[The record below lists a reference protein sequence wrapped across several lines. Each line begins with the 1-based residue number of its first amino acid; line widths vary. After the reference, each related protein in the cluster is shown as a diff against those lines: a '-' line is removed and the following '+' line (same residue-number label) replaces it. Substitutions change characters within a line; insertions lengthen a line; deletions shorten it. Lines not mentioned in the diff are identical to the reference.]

1 MQVQLNL
8 IEKLSRF
15 FTCENEVLLNLALG
29 LYKNL
34 AYDEL
39 AKEKIEKNGLI
50 PKFIELLHGTNR
62 FNAIVILYL
71 LSISEQLRPLFAYT
85 DLMEL
90 VIQLITNFPE
100 KIIGKELI
108 ALAINLAMNKRIAEN
123 VSPEDLHGLAD
134 RALRNED
141 SNLLKFCKNIWKSS

>member
-1 MQVQLNL
+1 M
-8 IEKLSRF
+8 
-15 FTCENEVLLNLALG
+15 LLNLALG

-34 AYDEL
+34 AYDEI

-123 VSPEDLHGLAD
+123 VSP
-134 RALRNED
+134 
-141 SNLLKFCKNIWKSS
+141 